1 MYRMIFTPSQSAKS
15 NNHPTAIT
23 PTPPPPNQSNT
34 NTNTNPNKLIPTPTG
49 EINQIMTELSKAA
62 FAEELQKN
70 ERAILIKF
78 GAEWCGPCKQIDPL
92 VHQLMRQMPLNIKCY
107 VLDIDDE
114 ASFDLYAFLKSK
126 RMVNGV
132 PVLLCYKK
140 GNLSWVPTDVIVGAN
155 PEHVK
160 AIFERALI

>member
-1 MYRMIFTPSQSAKS
+1 MIFTPSQSNQKAK
-15 NNHPTAIT
+15 PTT
-23 PTPPPPNQSNT
+23 PTPTWNPPSHSQPLISVNT
-34 NTNTNPNKLIPTPTG
+34 GNTINAN
-49 EINQIMTELSKAA
+49 NQIITELSKAA

-92 VHQLMRQMPLNIKCY
+92 VHLLMRQMPADIKCY

-140 GNLSWVPTDVIVGAN
+140 GNLSWVPSDVIVGAN

-160 AIFERALI
+160 AFFERALL

>member
-15 NNHPTAIT
+15 NN
-23 PTPPPPNQSNT
+23 PPPVTATATAPTNQSNT
-34 NTNTNPNKLIPTPTG
+34 NTNTTKSTPTG
-49 EINQIMTELSKAA
+49 EINQIITELSKAA

-92 VHQLMRQMPLNIKCY
+92 VHLLMRQMPSDIKCY

-140 GNLSWVPTDVIVGAN
+140 GNLSWVPSDVIVGAN

-160 AIFERALI
+160 AFFERALL

>member
-1 MYRMIFTPSQSAKS
+1 MIFTNSQPTNTNKS
-15 NNHPTAIT
+15 NPPTAT
-23 PTPPPPNQSNT
+23 ATATATTNQSNT
-34 NTNTNPNKLIPTPTG
+34 NPNKSTPTG
-49 EINQIMTELSKAA
+49 EINQIFTELSKAG

-92 VHQLMRQMPLNIKCY
+92 VHQLMRQMPLDIKCY

-140 GNLSWVPTDVIVGAN
+140 GNLSWVPNDVIVGAN
-155 PEHVK
+155 PEHVR
-160 AIFERALI
+160 AFFERSLLN